1 MEKRMSKRVHV
12 GWSLGMIWVRE
23 TLAFQLGESYIP
35 ELTNVM
41 YLTCNTRNV
50 IFSQLTSYF
59 VA

>member
-1 MEKRMSKRVHV
+1 MSKRVHV